1 MTTYIRPA
9 AVARDDADMIAG
21 WNISPNTGY
30 QLQISATPSGVVVIL
45 LSANG
50 STLLGSGTASIGTA
64 QPVTITPMSGQTLDM
79 ADATLGWH
87 ILLTTAGSEGDRTI
101 TMDAMVDLSA
111 RTHPVYADDDLAL
124 AVGTAD
130 INAGT
135 HYTQDVTAS
144 CPLGFGA
151 GVGDTVSVPVDGSAV
166 IGQVESITWTA
177 TPDGATTQTVI
188 RRHSAIAPEAPIAP
202 PTPPS
207 VIDDAAETDAAT
219 EASGNVLT
227 NDDEGLTVVAVEGL
241 GSNVGVV
248 VAGSNGGEF
257 TIAADGAWTFD
268 PSGDFSALT
277 GTDTATTSVSYHA
290 SDGESE
296 ASATL
301 TVTVSSAE
309 AQPWT
314 PAEITTALWLDTSDA
329 SDVTLSG
336 VIPTA
341 IADQSGFGRNAT
353 ANAAGSY
360 LTANQNGL
368 NAVSLSSSAFAISM
382 AQTASD
388 FSFFIACNPATAT
401 GAGGNGRYF
410 LDVQTGRLIFAQVA
424 GVNSLNKVGFY
435 DGAWKE
441 FGAATTGAQ
450 ILEYVLDDA
459 GAVCY
464 RNGTSIGTAAYT
476 QKAIGGNVRLF
487 KHNSESSAYADGKFF
502 ECVLIVGA
510 VSTDTRQKIE
520 GYLAH
525 KWGLADTLPFDHPYK
540 SAAPML

>member
-1 MTTYIRPA
+1 M
-9 AVARDDADMIAG
+9 RDFFVPKDLLLFSNKMEMVSNFSVRG
-21 WNISPNTGY
+21 F
-30 QLQISATPSGVVVIL
+30 SG
-45 LSANG
+45 
-50 STLLGSGTASIGTA
+50 
-64 QPVTITPMSGQTLDM
+64 
-79 ADATLGWH
+79 
-87 ILLTTAGSEGDRTI
+87 
-101 TMDAMVDLSA
+101 
-111 RTHPVYADDDLAL
+111 
-124 AVGTAD
+124 
-130 INAGT
+130 
-135 HYTQDVTAS
+135 
-144 CPLGFGA
+144 
-151 GVGDTVSVPVDGSAV
+151 
-166 IGQVESITWTA
+166 
-177 TPDGATTQTVI
+177 
-188 RRHSAIAPEAPIAP
+188 
-202 PTPPS
+202 
-207 VIDDAAETDAAT
+207 
-219 EASGNVLT
+219 
-227 NDDEGLTVVAVEGL
+227 GL
-241 GSNVGVV
+241 G
-248 VAGSNGGEF
+248 
-257 TIAADGAWTFD
+257 
-268 PSGDFSALT
+268 
-277 GTDTATTSVSYHA
+277 
-290 SDGESE
+290 E
-296 ASATL
+296 AMATL
-301 TVTVSSAE
+301 TVTVSSAD

-314 PAEITTALWLDTSDA
+314 PAEITSALWLDTSDA
-329 SDVTLSG
+329 ADVTLSG

-401 GAGGNGRYF
+401 GDGGNGRYF

-459 GAVCY
+459 GAVGY

-476 QKAIGGNVRLF
+476 QKAIGGNVKLF
-487 KHNSESSAYADGKFF
+487 KNNSDSSAYADGKFF

-525 KWGLADTLPFDHPYK
+525 KWGLVVGLPSDHPYK
-540 SAAPML
+540 SAAPTL